1 MRLCGVILEAYRELL
16 KKNEA
21 EVNCLASRVS
31 RIELYIMILIGI
43 LCKYYVMYVPGF
55 TLSRMLALILAP
67 LLLPT
72 VFVDVFHIKKS
83 WVKYAVL
90 SCSVIASGLCYA
102 AFTFQLMLILIL
114 PTVVAALYYNKRV
127 MIVICAESVINIFFS
142 HILSNYIMFAQIL
155 EPFKGI
161 RNIIQFAA
169 MPRIFIY
176 LCFAVVFCILSNRT
190 SALMLNIHRVTQEV
204 ELLELRNSM
213 TDKVARYEEREKIS
227 RDIHN
232 SVGHTITAAIMA
244 IDAAEAIRG
253 VSAEMA
259 DTKVA
264 AAGERMRESLQV
276 IRKSVRLVDSRDTS
290 VSLGDLVKTLTICLR
305 QFEMDAN
312 MRIRSNLGDIPA
324 DVLCMFISAE
334 HARFL
339 YGTTQECLT
348 NSVKHGKASNV
359 TLNMRFGGDYIEMV
373 VTDNGF
379 GQLPSKAEESKGF
392 GLKKIESYLK
402 ANGGYI
408 TCRSGPGFSVTIWLP
423 IEVTD

>member
-1 MRLCGVILEAYRELL
+1 
-16 KKNEA
+16 
-21 EVNCLASRVS
+21 
-31 RIELYIMILIGI
+31 MILIGI

-55 TLSRMLALILAP
+55 TLGRMLALILAP

-72 VFVDVFHIKKS
+72 LIVDVLHIEKP

-90 SCSVIASGLCYA
+90 TCSVIASGLCYA
-102 AFTFQLMLILIL
+102 AFTFQLMLILIF

-142 HILSNYIMFAQIL
+142 HILSHYIMFAQIL

-169 MPRIFIY
+169 LPRIAIY
-176 LCFAVVFCILSNRT
+176 LCFAVVFWILSNRT
-190 SALMLNIHRVTQEV
+190 SALMLSIHRVTQEK

-259 DTKVA
+259 DAKVA

-276 IRKSVRLVDSRDTS
+276 IRESVRLVDSRDTS
-290 VSLGDLVKTLTICLR
+290 VSLGDLVKTLIICLR
-305 QFEMDAN
+305 QFELDAK
-312 MRIRSNLGDIPA
+312 MRIHNNLGDIPV
-324 DVLCMFISAE
+324 DVLGRNISAE

-339 YGTTQECLT
+339 YGAAQECLT
-348 NSVKHGKASNV
+348 NSFKHGKASNV
-359 TLNMRFGGDYIEMV
+359 TLDLSIGKDYIELASA
-373 VTDNGF
+373 DNGN
-379 GQLPSKAEESKGF
+379 GLPLSAAGENKGF
-392 GLKKIESYLK
+392 GLKKIELYLK
-402 ANGGYI
+402 ANGGSMN
-408 TCRSGPGFSVTIWLP
+408 CKSGHGFSVTIWLP
-423 IEVTD
+423 IEETE